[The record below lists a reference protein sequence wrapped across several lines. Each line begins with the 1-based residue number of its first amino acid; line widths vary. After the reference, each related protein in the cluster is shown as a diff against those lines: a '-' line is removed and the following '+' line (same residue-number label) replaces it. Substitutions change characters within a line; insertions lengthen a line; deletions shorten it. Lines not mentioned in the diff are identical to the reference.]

1 MDRTVPKTGSE
12 EIELYIRTYYS
23 LLRSTRP
30 IRLHALVESHMN
42 MESSLHI
49 HARNPQPDISA
60 LVYASLRLPLCIREA
75 GLVVLGQSDEVFSS
89 GGYGAVPSWRRV
101 SARGRRRRMHFDG
114 SRILAVYIASRSDI
128 DDLIPTLT
136 AYQIEWNK
144 LHNLL
149 QGEVLKLFLA
159 HHRNRRDPLADAELK
174 VLADALNLTLEDIQR
189 LQAVW
194 DADFMMMLA
203 DMAAGP
209 KNISLQLLAGSLMH
223 YRKATSRWW
232 DALVR
237 HAAEHDIKL
246 RERPVYFVSSN
257 THSLPNLL
265 TGFARRWEAD
275 LLAYLHEKRHQDLL
289 AEYEAISTRQDT
301 RNHNNLLYY
310 VQKKYLQDC
319 TADAWERIAAEEQGI
334 GLYRITSE
342 RGFDVEAQVIDLA
355 RLRLDWVDERLSRL
369 PDLERLHESNAIILN
384 IDYPLGL
391 AAYEL
396 LNEVA
401 YQTGALL
408 GVYVMGKA
416 ATLNGRIGD
425 VMLPNVV
432 HDEHSQNTYLI
443 GNCFTAGD
451 VAPYLTDGTVLD
463 NQKAISARGTFLQNP
478 RYMDVF
484 YREGYTIIEMEAG
497 PYLSGIYEAVRPKR
511 HPTNEIVYLYGTP
524 FDVGFLHYA
533 SDTPMTKGH
542 NLGAGSLSYAGV
554 DPTYGAAVAILRR
567 IFAQEVRRLQGEG
580 GPQPEPSALSPVADF
595 D

>member
-23 LLRSTRP
+23 LLRSTHP
-30 IRLHALVESHMN
+30 IRIHALTESHMS

-49 HARNPQPDISA
+49 KAHGPQPDISA
-60 LVYASLRLPLCIREA
+60 LVYASLRLPMCIRQTE
-75 GLVVLGQSDEVFSS
+75 LLVLGQSDEVFAS
-89 GGYGAVPSWRRV
+89 GGFLAVPSWRRV

-114 SRILAVYIASRSDI
+114 EHTLAVYIASRSDI

-144 LHNLL
+144 LHDML
-149 QGEVLKLFLA
+149 QGEVVKLFLA
-159 HHRNRRDPLADAELK
+159 HHRARRDALSDAELT
-174 VLADALNLTLEDIQR
+174 VLADALQLSLDDIKR

-194 DADFMMMLA
+194 GDEFMAMLV
-203 DMAAGP
+203 DMAAAP
-209 KNISLQLLAGSLMH
+209 KNLSLQLLAGSLMH

-237 HAAEHDIKL
+237 HAAMQGIDL

-265 TGFARRWEAD
+265 TGFASRHEAR
-275 LLAYLHEKRHQDLL
+275 LLDYLHEARHEDLL
-289 AEYEAISTRQDT
+289 AEYETIRTRQEAL
-301 RNHNNLLYY
+301 NHNNLLYY
-310 VQKKYLQDC
+310 VLKKYLQDC
-319 TADAWERIAAEEQGI
+319 DEAVWQQLADDERAAGI
-334 GLYRITSE
+334 YRIMSE
-342 RGFDVEAQVIDLA
+342 RGFDVEAQVIDLS
-355 RLRLDWVDERLSRL
+355 RLRLDWIDRRLAAQG
-369 PDLERLHESNAIILN
+369 DLERLAESDAVLLN
-384 IDYPLGL
+384 IDYPLGM

-443 GNCFTAGD
+443 GNCFAAGD
-451 VAPYLTDGTVLD
+451 VAGYLTDGTVLD

-511 HPTNEIVYLYGTP
+511 HPSNEIVYLYGTS

-554 DPTYGAAVAILRR
+554 DPTYAAAIAILRR
-567 IFAQEVRRLQGEG
+567 IFLQETRRVQGGTTRAAQPGL
-580 GPQPEPSALSPVADF
+580 PPVADF